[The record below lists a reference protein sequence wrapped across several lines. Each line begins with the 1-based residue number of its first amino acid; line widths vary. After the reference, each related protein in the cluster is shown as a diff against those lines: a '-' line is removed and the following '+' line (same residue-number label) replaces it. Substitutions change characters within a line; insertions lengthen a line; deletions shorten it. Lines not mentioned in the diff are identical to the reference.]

1 LKQDAS
7 SEYDTKVQKLVV
19 VEILEM
25 RRNVKGIVLVVF
37 VAALECADGAAAP
50 AASFKMDMGL
60 QDWSRKL
67 ADVRHKFAEVAS
79 TMQTTAVPGALG
91 RFASVLILH
100 PLDTLKTRAQVVST
114 ASRRTTTTAIYRS
127 PGLFGGATPAIAGQI
142 VNALLTCV
150 GYELWKEILKDSSQL
165 DARTRT
171 VVCAVVGDITGHLL
185 LAPAEVI
192 ERQLQLSLHT
202 NMP

>member
-1 LKQDAS
+1 MGWTRDF
-7 SEYDTKVQKLVV
+7 QKMRTYGQGVLLVFF
-19 VEILEM
+19 I
-25 RRNVKGIVLVVF
+25 
-37 VAALECADGAAAP
+37 AALACADGAAAP
-50 AASFKMDMGL
+50 AASFKMDMVM

-150 GYELWKEILKDSSQL
+150 GYELWKEILKGRCL
-165 DARTRT
+165 N
-171 VVCAVVGDITGHLL
+171 
-185 LAPAEVI
+185 
-192 ERQLQLSLHT
+192 LHAT
-202 NMP
+202 ICSKISYFSYEICKF